1 MRPLSSIAVL
11 SLLASTWLVWA
22 QNASLDSRSSD
33 DPTFSVGTRLVVL
46 PVSVLDK
53 GGKLVTD
60 LQQKSFKVFE
70 NGVEQPIKIF
80 RREDVPISLG
90 IIIDNSGSMREK
102 RQKVEAASL
111 DLVRASNPQD
121 EVFIVNFN
129 DDAFLDVPMTSDVK
143 KMEEGV
149 ARIDSRGGTA
159 MRDAIDMSI
168 SYLKK
173 HGKHRKKV
181 LLVITDGNDNASNIS
196 LEKLVNRAQQNEVLV
211 YSIGLLNEEERR
223 EARLAKRALD
233 AISNDSGGLAFYPKS
248 PTEVEALAQQVAREI
263 RNQYTI
269 AYSPTVQEM
278 DGSFRQI
285 KVMVNGPG
293 HPVVR
298 TRTGYFATPD
308 TSPKKA
314 LSHSIKRYSAYAQ
327 QLLPVTQAAY
337 RDVVHT
343 IPPVRAC
350 RW

>member
-1 MRPLSSIAVL
+1 MRRPSSVAALFAIA
-11 SLLASTWLVWA
+11 SSLVWA
-22 QNASLDSRSSD
+22 QNPSPQTPPE

-46 PVSVLDK
+46 PVSVMDK

-70 NGVEQPIKIF
+70 NGVEQPIKVF

-90 IIIDNSGSMREK
+90 MIIDNSGSMREK
-102 RQKVEAASL
+102 RQKVESASL
-111 DLVRASNPQD
+111 DLVRASNTQD

-129 DDAFLDVPMTSDVK
+129 DDAFLDVPLTSDIK

-159 MRDAIDMSI
+159 MRDAIDGAMT
-168 SYLKK
+168 YLKK
-173 HGKHRKKV
+173 EGHRQKKV

-233 AISNDSGGLAFYPKS
+233 AITRDSGGLAFYPKG
-248 PTEVEALAQQVAREI
+248 PADVDAIALQVAHEI

-285 KVMVNGPG
+285 KVTVNGPG

-298 TRTGYFATPD
+298 TRTGYYATPD

-314 LSHSIKRYSAYAQ
+314 LS
-327 QLLPVTQAAY
+327 QL
-337 RDVVHT
+337 H
-343 IPPVRAC
+343 
-350 RW
+350 

>member
-1 MRPLSSIAVL
+1 MRLLSSSAAL
-11 SLLASTWLVWA
+11 SLLASLCFVWA
-22 QNASLDSRSSD
+22 QTPAPSSASSE
-33 DPTFSVGTRLVVL
+33 DPTFTADTRLVVL
-46 PVSVLDK
+46 PVSVVNKD
-53 GGKLVTD
+53 GKLVTD
-60 LQQKSFKVFE
+60 LQQKAFKVFE

-129 DDAFLDVPMTSDVK
+129 DDPFLDVPLTSDIK

-159 MRDAIDMSI
+159 MREAIDSSMT
-168 SYLKK
+168 YLKK
-173 HGKHRKKV
+173 EGHRQKKV
-181 LLVITDGNDNASNIS
+181 LLVITDGNDNASTIS
-196 LEKLVNRAQQNEVLV
+196 LEKLVSRAQQNEVLV
-211 YSIGLLNEEERR
+211 YSIGLLNEEEHR

-233 AISNDSGGLAFYPKS
+233 SISRDSGGLAFYPKG
-248 PTEVEALAQQVAREI
+248 TADVDAIALQVAHEI

-269 AYSPTVQEM
+269 GYSPTVQAM

-285 KVMVNGPG
+285 KVAVNGPG

-298 TRTGYFATPD
+298 TRTGYYATPD
-308 TSPKKA
+308 ASSKKSVST
-314 LSHSIKRYSAYAQ
+314 LH
-327 QLLPVTQAAY
+327 
-337 RDVVHT
+337 
-343 IPPVRAC
+343 
-350 RW
+350 

>member
-1 MRPLSSIAVL
+1 MRRLSSLAAL
-11 SLLASTWLVWA
+11 SLLASCSVRA
-22 QNASLDSRSSD
+22 QNAPAPTPSPEE
-33 DPTFSVGTRLVVL
+33 PTFSVGTRLVVL
-46 PVSVLDK
+46 PVSVLNKD
-53 GGKLVTD
+53 GKLVTD

-129 DDAFLDVPMTSDVK
+129 DDPYLDVPMTSDIK

-159 MRDAIDMSI
+159 MRDAIDSSMT
-168 SYLKK
+168 YLKK
-173 HGKHRKKV
+173 EGKRQKKV
-181 LLVITDGNDNASNIS
+181 LLVITDGNDNASTIR
-196 LEKLVNRAQQNEVLV
+196 LEKLVNRAEQNEVLV
-211 YSIGLLNEEERR
+211 YCIGLLNEEERR

-233 AISNDSGGLAFYPKS
+233 AITRDSGGLAFYPKS
-248 PTEVEALAQQVAREI
+248 PAEVDAIALQVAHEI

-285 KVMVNGPG
+285 KVTVYGPG
-293 HPVVR
+293 HPQVR
-298 TRTGYFATPD
+298 TRTGYYATPD
-308 TSPKKA
+308 SSSKKT
-314 LSHSIKRYSAYAQ
+314 LS
-327 QLLPVTQAAY
+327 QL
-337 RDVVHT
+337 H
-343 IPPVRAC
+343 
-350 RW
+350 